1 MIDAVNWRNQSF
13 RLGEFEAD
21 PRRNRITGPAGET
34 SLQPKVMDVLC
45 ALAAHPG
52 QVLSRIEL
60 IDQVWG
66 KEFGADESLTR
77 AISQLRRA
85 FGDTR
90 DVPRIIETIPKRGY
104 RLIATPK
111 PLDRSDSRTKLKSR
125 LFVTGAIAA
134 LLLVC
139 AVASLFILRRS
150 AVPAHSERTGIVL
163 TVEPF
168 VSDDPALSM
177 RGFSD
182 ELSADI
188 ARSPLIRARTGNTLE
203 TAAPNTLQYQLRG
216 EVHRVGDSVRVST
229 HLDDAASGEVIWS
242 ESFDR
247 PYDTTFSARDSIV
260 REIARDSFLPLLGAA
275 KQKLSQKPAQSLE
288 PWEAALIVT
297 WVTGDE
303 GAPPGPPVE
312 DSYWLQ
318 RHALS
323 IDPDFA
329 PAHALYAELAA
340 YHALFHPPFDTPA
353 RREIARRHAERA
365 LELAPYDAEV
375 LYQLSLYYRFS
386 GGRDRAEAML
396 KRVLALQPDHP
407 LAQIDLDFLQG
418 QCAADAAPAI
428 TDLTKQLDRL
438 PASSAARW
446 VALAHLSAM
455 RLAIG
460 DVEGARA
467 AAIESRRIIPMTWT
481 AYTLAAA
488 DAATGRKAEAEQVL
502 AEQRGEW
509 PNMDLHYFARQVVP
523 RWCLAGPR
531 TADAQRIFGRL
542 ADVVQPPQK

>member
-1 MIDAVNWRNQSF
+1 MIDGQDWRNRSF
-13 RLGEFEAD
+13 RLGEFDID
-21 PRRNRITGPAGET
+21 PRRNRVTGPDGET
-34 SLQPKVMDVLC
+34 SLQPKVMNVLC
-45 ALAAHPG
+45 TLAAHPG
-52 QVLSRIEL
+52 DVLSRTDL
-60 IDQVWG
+60 IDLVWG

-90 DVPRIIETIPKRGY
+90 DLPRVIETIPKRGY
-104 RLIATPK
+104 RLIATPE
-111 PLDRSDSRTKLKSR
+111 PLGRSNPRTKLKR
-125 LFVTGAIAA
+125 RAFVAGAIAA
-134 LLLVC
+134 LLLIG
-139 AVASLFILRRS
+139 AITTLILLRRL
-150 AVPAHSERTGIVL
+150 PATTHAERTGIVL

-177 RGFSD
+177 TGFSD

-188 ARSPLIRARTGNTLE
+188 ARSPLIRARTGNTFE
-203 TAAPNTLQYQLRG
+203 TAAPSTLQYQLRG

-229 HLDDAASGEVIWS
+229 HLDDAANGEVIWS

-260 REIARDSFLPLLGAA
+260 REITRDSFLPLLGAA
-275 KQKLSQKPAQSLE
+275 KQKLSEKPAQSLE
-288 PWEAALIVT
+288 PWEATLIVT
-297 WVTGDE
+297 WVAGDE
-303 GAPPGPPVE
+303 SAPPGPPVE

-340 YHALFHPPFDTPA
+340 YHALFHPPFDIPA

-386 GGRDRAEAML
+386 GDRDRAEAML

-407 LAQIDLDFLQG
+407 LGQIDLDFLQG
-418 QCAADAAPAI
+418 QCAADPAPAI
-428 TDLTKQLDRL
+428 AGLTKQLDSLL
-438 PASSAARW
+438 PSSAARW
-446 VALAHLSAM
+446 VALAHLSAI
-455 RLAIG
+455 RLATG

-467 AAIESRRIIPMTWT
+467 AAIESRKIISMTWT

-488 DAATGRKAEAEQVL
+488 DAATGRNAEAAQVL
-502 AEQRGEW
+502 AEQRSEW
-509 PNMDLHYFARQVVP
+509 PNMNLRNFADQVVP
-523 RWCLAGPR
+523 RWCLGGPR
-531 TADAQRIFGRL
+531 TADAQRIFHHL
-542 ADVVQPPQK
+542 ADVVQPAKK